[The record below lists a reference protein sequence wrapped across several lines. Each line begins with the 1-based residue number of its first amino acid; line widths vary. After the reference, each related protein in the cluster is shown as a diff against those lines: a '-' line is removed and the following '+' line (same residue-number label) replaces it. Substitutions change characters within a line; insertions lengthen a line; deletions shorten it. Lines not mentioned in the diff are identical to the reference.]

1 MCDEHD
7 RGHLS
12 VGDTGGHSQA
22 AWVQVQPPPFTY
34 GLNDINSLL
43 PLPYYEEGMITLTS
57 S

>member
-22 AWVQVQPPPFTY
+22 ARVQVQPPPFTY